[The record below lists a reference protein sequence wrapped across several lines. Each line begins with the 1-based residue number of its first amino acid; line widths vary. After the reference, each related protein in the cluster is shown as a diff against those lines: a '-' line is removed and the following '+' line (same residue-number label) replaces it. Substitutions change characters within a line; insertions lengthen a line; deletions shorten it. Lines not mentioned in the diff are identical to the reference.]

1 MHVSTHNK
9 TKMFMK
15 SQQNFNNLAIIFFK
29 IQGGKLKYFG
39 KYSSR
44 KLVLNEILIVN
55 EIQI

>member
-1 MHVSTHNK
+1 
-9 TKMFMK
+9 MK
-15 SQQNFNNLAIIFFK
+15 SQQNFNNLAIMLNIFFK
-29 IQGGKLKYFG
+29 IQLKLKHFG